1 MQLSIFGSSG
11 FIGSNFLKIYPKHMP
26 IKRESLEPKTNDILY
41 FISTVDNYN
50 IFDDITKDVKV
61 NLELLC
67 KVLENCKSKKITF
80 NFISSWFVYGINC
93 KQPINE
99 SHRCNPT
106 GFYSITKKCAEDLL
120 ISFCKTFEV
129 NYRIIRVCNVLGNG
143 DKRASAKK
151 NALTWMINS
160 LKENKPIN
168 LYDGGEVYRDY
179 LHVKDVCN
187 AINLICIK
195 GNKNEIYNVGSGSP
209 TKLKY
214 MIDLACDYTN
224 SKSKINYIEPP
235 IFHKNV
241 QSKDFWMENKKI
253 KDLGFKQTISIEE
266 TIRELCS

>member
-120 ISFCKTFEV
+120 ISFCKTVEV
-129 NYRIIRVCNVLGNG
+129 N
-143 DKRASAKK
+143 
-151 NALTWMINS
+151 
-160 LKENKPIN
+160 
-168 LYDGGEVYRDY
+168 
-179 LHVKDVCN
+179 
-187 AINLICIK
+187 
-195 GNKNEIYNVGSGSP
+195 
-209 TKLKY
+209 
-214 MIDLACDYTN
+214 
-224 SKSKINYIEPP
+224 
-235 IFHKNV
+235 
-241 QSKDFWMENKKI
+241 
-253 KDLGFKQTISIEE
+253 
-266 TIRELCS
+266 